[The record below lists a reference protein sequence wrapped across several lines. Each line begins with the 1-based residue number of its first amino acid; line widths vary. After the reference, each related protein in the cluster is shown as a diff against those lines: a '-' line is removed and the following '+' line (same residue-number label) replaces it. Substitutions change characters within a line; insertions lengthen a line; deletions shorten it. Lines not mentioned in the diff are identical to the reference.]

1 MLTGRPLVQ
10 RPTPVQSQPPNIAFS
25 TFLEFDRGLALVPTP
40 LSDLQLSD
48 ILAQPMAAPSS
59 SSSIAE
65 LGTRVMNRLQEQ
77 QQRGLTIEELQDYLK
92 EPQGRILTVLVPL
105 RTAGFLTMSRSGVW
119 TMVRDL

>member
-1 MLTGRPLVQ
+1 MSRISWPKILSRVSSSKLFGIL
-10 RPTPVQSQPPNIAFS
+10 SD
-25 TFLEFDRGLALVPTP
+25 LGLALVPVP
-40 LSDLQLSD
+40 LVRSA
-48 ILAQPMAAPSS
+48 IKRYFAQPMAAPSS

-65 LGTRVMNRLQEQ
+65 LGTRVMNRLQE

-105 RTAGFLTMSRSGVW
+105 RTAGFLATSKSGVW